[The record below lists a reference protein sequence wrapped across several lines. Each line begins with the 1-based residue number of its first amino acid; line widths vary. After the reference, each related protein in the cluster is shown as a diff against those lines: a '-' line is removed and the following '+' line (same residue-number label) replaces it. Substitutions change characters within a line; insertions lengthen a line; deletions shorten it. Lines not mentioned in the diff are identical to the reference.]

1 MNITIQTGKIETAK
15 KVVIYGPEGIGKS
28 TLASKFPRP
37 VFIDCEGSTKELD
50 VSRYPAPFTWGEILA
65 YIDDAVTNHTCD
77 TLIIDTADWAEQFC
91 TKYTCEKLNVKNIED
106 VGYGKGYQYLTQNFT
121 ELLSQCD
128 TLIANGINV
137 VFTAHA
143 MMRKFEQPDEMG
155 AYDRWEMKLSK
166 RTGPLLKEWADMVL
180 FCNYKTNVLTDTKTQ
195 RKVATGG
202 SRIMYTTHH
211 PCWDAKNRYG
221 LPESMDMDFSGIAH
235 LFKKQYVKPEII
247 EEPTAV
253 AHCPA
258 TESKDLNWEDC
269 ITKKKKQPKVKT
281 TSSDPFELA
290 MVTNGITLEQV
301 KAFSEW
307 KGNFPGTDPLEY
319 PQNYK
324 DALIKIENI
333 EKIKNFIKENS

>member
-1 MNITIQTGKIETAK
+1 MNIPIQTGKIETAK

-50 VSRYPAPFTWGEILA
+50 VARYPAPFTWNEILA
-65 YIDDAVTNHTCD
+65 YINDAVINKTCD
-77 TLIIDTADWAEQFC
+77 TLVIDTADWAEQFC
-91 TKYTCEKLNVKNIED
+91 IKHTCEKLNIKNIED
-106 VGYGKGYQYLTQNFT
+106 MGYGKGYTYLTQNFT
-121 ELLSQCD
+121 ELLAACD
-128 TLIANGINV
+128 NLIASGINV

-143 MMRKFEQPDEMG
+143 QMRKFEQPDEMG

-166 RTGPLLKEWADMVL
+166 RTAPLLKEWADMVL
-180 FCNYKTNVLTDTKTQ
+180 FCNYKTTVITDSKTNS
-195 RKVATGG
+195 KKATGG
-202 SRIMYTTHH
+202 SRVMFTTHH

-221 LPESMDMDFSGIAH
+221 LPEVMDMDFAGIAH
-235 LFKKQYVKPEII
+235 LFKKP
-247 EEPTAV
+247 V

-258 TESKDLNWEDC
+258 PETKELNWEDG
-269 ITKKKKQPKVKT
+269 ITKKKQQPKIKL

-333 EKIKNFIKENS
+333 EKIKNYVKENM